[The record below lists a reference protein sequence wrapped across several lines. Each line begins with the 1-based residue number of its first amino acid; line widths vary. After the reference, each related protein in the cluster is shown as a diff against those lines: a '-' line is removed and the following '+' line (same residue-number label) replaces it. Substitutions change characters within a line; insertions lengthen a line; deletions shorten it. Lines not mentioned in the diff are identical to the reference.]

1 MKVQRRACDRATA
14 HLGENQSEQ
23 GTLRRGGE
31 LGLGTLD
38 GCGLEIKAEATIMA
52 VNPSSGRG
60 SSPFGLWSF
69 GLCGLFGE
77 LGCDASFGS
86 FGLRH
91 CRSGGSGGTPT
102 QDIHAL

>member
-1 MKVQRRACDRATA
+1 MSLD
-14 HLGENQSEQ
+14 LGLL
-23 GTLRRGGE
+23 TDVALKLRRRRRSWPLIPPRGG
-31 LGLGTLD
+31 D
-38 GCGLEIKAEATIMA
+38 PP
-52 VNPSSGRG
+52 PSV
-60 SSPFGLWSF
+60 GLWSF

-77 LGCDASFGS
+77 LRCDASFGS